1 MGFADNLLK
10 AIMKPVVKRAF
21 QSLNADGEMDKLAK
35 EMIFYQDRIDRRI
48 VGLLSSDE
56 IGMRMVGKKLYNE
69 LLDDEVNRINTE
81 NIPNF
86 EALPESPQ
94 QAKDWLSKVKEELDL
109 ELISQEDYDKVKEEL
124 KPYIMFKSKNYDENG
139 EPDGI

>member
-21 QSLNADGEMDKLAK
+21 QSINKNGEIDKLSASMK
-35 EMIFYQDRIDRRI
+35 FHQDSIDRRI
-48 VGLLSSDE
+48 VELLSSDD
-56 IGMRMVGKKLYNE
+56 IGLRMVGKKLHDD
-69 LLDDEVNRINTE
+69 LLDSVSPDFKTE
-81 NIPNF
+81 DIPNF
-86 EALPESPQ
+86 EAIPKSPK

-124 KPYIMFKSKNYDENG
+124 KPYVIFKSKNYDENG
-139 EPDGI
+139 ESKL

>member
-10 AIMKPVVKRAF
+10 AIMKPVVKAAF
-21 QSLNADGEMDKLAK
+21 QSMNKNGEIDKLADK
-35 EMIFYQDRIDRRI
+35 MRFHQSELERKIKK
-48 VGLLSSDE
+48 LLESDE
-56 IGMRMVGKKLYNE
+56 FERRMLGKKLYNE
-69 LLDDEVNRINTE
+69 LLKDLVHNIKTE
-81 NIPNF
+81 DIPNF

-124 KPYIMFKSKNYDENG
+124 KPYTIIKNKIWD
-139 EPDGI
+139 

>member
-21 QSLNADGEMDKLAK
+21 QSMNKNGEMDEIADK
-35 EMIFYQDRIDRRI
+35 MRFYQSEMERRI
-48 VGLLSSDE
+48 KKLLESDE
-56 IGMRMVGKKLYNE
+56 IEMRMLGKKLYHE
-69 LLDDEVNRINTE
+69 LLDDEVHNIKTE
-81 NIPNF
+81 DIPNF

-139 EPDGI
+139 ESKL

>member
-10 AIMKPVVKRAF
+10 AIMKPIVKGAF
-21 QSLNADGEMDKLAK
+21 QSMNKNGEIDKLAD
-35 EMIFYQDRIDRRI
+35 EMRFHQSELERKIKK
-48 VGLLSSDE
+48 LLESDE
-56 IGMRMVGKKLYNE
+56 FERRMLGKKLYNE

-124 KPYIMFKSKNYDENG
+124 KPYIMYKK
-139 EPDGI
+139 

>member
-10 AIMKPVVKRAF
+10 AIMKPVVKAAF
-21 QSLNADGEMDKLAK
+21 QSMNKNGEIDKLADK
-35 EMIFYQDRIDRRI
+35 MRFHQSELERKIKK
-48 VGLLSSDE
+48 LLESDE
-56 IGMRMVGKKLYNE
+56 FERRMLGKKLYNE

-124 KPYIMFKSKNYDENG
+124 KPYTIIKNKIWD
-139 EPDGI
+139 

>member
-124 KPYIMFKSKNYDENG
+124 KPYIMYKK
-139 EPDGI
+139 

>member
-21 QSLNADGEMDKLAK
+21 QSMNKNGEMDKLAK
-35 EMIFYQDRIDRRI
+35 EMIFYQDSIDRRI

-124 KPYIMFKSKNYDENG
+124 KPYIMYKK
-139 EPDGI
+139 